1 MNRGFALLLFMSGCA
16 AAKKDGKAKLRAMHS
31 IIIKKRGR
39 NATLPLLIKPH
50 VLDSDAAWRAAK
62 KICDGKTRLQE
73 RPILVFVHVFKSA
86 GTTTRETLKQ
96 WSARREAASATA
108 TCRFVSAGRCGG
120 GMARRRLTFA
130 SFVRLLRPRR
140 RRRLGSANALCT
152 SGSRVAVPRPDVDVV
167 AGHLWFGTLP
177 ASRPAIY
184 VTCLRDP
191 VVLRVSG
198 ALYLR
203 IRRYDALSLDEVAAD
218 VAAGYVKKADREKPY
233 YANFIKRLGAAEPMS
248 RYGSYVNGAV
258 ASESARRA
266 ARVLDESFAVVGLTE
281 KYGLFIEMLKKLLP
295 TPDADAFWRDEAV
308 RRENGNKCKHSTCA
322 VLNALDADARRAL
335 NRTVAYER
343 KVYAAAVAVHDRRC
357 AERLGKKVC
366 DAVPAR
372 SC

>member
-1 MNRGFALLLFMSGCA
+1 MHRRRAYALLLLVMGA
-16 AAKKDGKAKLRAMHS
+16 AAKKAKRMQQS
-31 IIIKKRGR
+31 IVIRKRGR

-62 KICDGKTRLQE
+62 KICDPSTRLAA
-73 RPILVFVHVFKSA
+73 RPILVFVHVFKAA

-96 WSARREAASATA
+96 WSQRREAASATA

-130 SFVRLLRPRR
+130 SFVRLLRPR

-203 IRRYDALSLDEVAAD
+203 IKRYDALSLEEVAAD
-218 VAAGYVKKADREKPY
+218 VAAGYLKKADKERPY
-233 YANFIKRLGAAEPMS
+233 YANFIKRLGAAEPMG
-248 RYGSYVNGAV
+248 RYKSYVSGAV

-266 ARVLDESFAVVGLTE
+266 ARVLDDSFAVVGLTE
-281 KYGLFIEMLKKLLP
+281 KYGLFIEMLRKLLP
-295 TPDADAFWRDEAV
+295 LKGDTAGFWRDEAV